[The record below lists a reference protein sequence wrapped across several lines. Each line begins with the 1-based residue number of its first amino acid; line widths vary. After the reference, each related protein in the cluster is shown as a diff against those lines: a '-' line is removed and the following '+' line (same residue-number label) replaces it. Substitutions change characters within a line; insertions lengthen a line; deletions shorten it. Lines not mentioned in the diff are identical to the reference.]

1 MTVYK
6 TMGAEEGRERGTVL
20 SETSTRQDTSLK
32 TGEMPGQG
40 HQMEITPAEE
50 TDRESGREVFKA
62 HLIEPTT
69 NPSRDMSLGPA
80 IDTSTAMDLLI
91 DSTEHSLAHLTA
103 PKSWQTATD
112 WFATAIGSPSA
123 IAAHEKAQNAALRSA
138 QQFLA
143 GLEHLGERID
153 ERQWARIR
161 NYFEQVLAGVSLTSR
176 EGEAIVQRIKFV
188 PLADEHGGVGGRT
201 LSQQERWWFLLMRI
215 MKTEYWD
222 RYLRSEELLSDS
234 ELIWKAARDKEFIKA
249 WKFVHAAYEE

>member
-1 MTVYK
+1 
-6 TMGAEEGRERGTVL
+6 MGAEEGRERGTVL

-69 NPSRDMSLGPA
+69 TPTREISLGSP
-80 IDTSTAMDLLI
+80 IEPSTAMDLLI
-91 DSTEHSLAHLTA
+91 DSTEHSLAHLAA
-103 PKSWQTATD
+103 PTSWQTATD

-123 IAAHEKAQNAALRSA
+123 IAAHEEAQNAALRSA

-143 GLEHLGERID
+143 GLEHLGERIGGN
-153 ERQWARIR
+153 QWARIR
-161 NYFEQVLAGVSLTSR
+161 NYFQEILDGGVSLTSIER
-176 EGEAIVQRIKFV
+176 EAIVKRIKFV

-249 WKFVHAAYEE
+249 WKFVHAAHEE